1 MVISPE
7 NYENS
12 TRLSFALK
20 GGVNIMFQIVGLN
33 LQGNLMVPVQW
44 GGFYVGVG
52 SGGAS
57 SGVSLILQL

>member
-1 MVISPE
+1 
-7 NYENS
+7 
-12 TRLSFALK
+12 
-20 GGVNIMFQIVGLN
+20 MFSERIGLN

-57 SGVSLILQL
+57 SGVSLNSTTIVGGFSGGLVFKLK